1 MNGIFFCNKCGAQ
14 NTAGAQFCNRCG
26 APTAPTPGVV
36 PTAVASPP
44 SASPNFASANPASN
58 PVLPHPASPYAASAA
73 AYQAVAPVAGV
84 GYGGFWIRV
93 VAAIIDAIILRV
105 VVAPVGM
112 IFGGL
117 GMAGM
122 MSGIPHRGL
131 RILGGGVTFILL
143 IFGSWLYEAFME
155 SSSYQAT
162 LGKMIFGMKVTDL
175 YGNRISF
182 ERATGRHFAK
192 WVSLMILGIGYI
204 MVGLTE
210 RKQGLHD
217 LLAGTLVR
225 R

>member
-1 MNGIFFCNKCGAQ
+1 MNATFFCNKCGAQ
-14 NTAGAQFCNRCG
+14 NAANAQFCSRCG
-26 APTAPTPGVV
+26 APTGQTPGVV
-36 PTAVASPP
+36 PPAISSSPNT
-44 SASPNFASANPASN
+44 ASPN
-58 PVLPHPASPYAASAA
+58 PASPYSSPPA
-73 AYQAVAPVAGV
+73 AYQAAAPAVVGV

-93 VAAIIDAIILRV
+93 VAAIIDHIILRV

-117 GMAGM
+117 GLAGGM
-122 MSGIPHRGL
+122 MHHVPHFGPPIFGL
-131 RILGGGVTFILL
+131 GLLGGGVTFILL
-143 IFGSWLYEAFME
+143 IFGGWLYEAFME

-162 LGKMIFGMKVTDL
+162 LGKIVCGLKVTDL

-192 WVSLMILGIGYI
+192 WLSAMILCIGYI
-204 MVGLTE
+204 MVGFTE

-225 R
+225 RG

>member
-1 MNGIFFCNKCGAQ
+1 MNGTF
-14 NTAGAQFCNRCG
+14 FCNRCG
-26 APTAPTPGVV
+26 AQNAAGAQFCSRCGAPTTPGVV
-36 PTAVASPP
+36 QPP
-44 SASPNFASANPASN
+44 SSTPPYSGSATP
-58 PVLPHPASPYAASAA
+58 
-73 AYQAVAPVAGV
+73 YQAVAPAVGV

-93 VAAIIDAIILRV
+93 VALIIDGIIVRV

-117 GMAGM
+117 GLAGGM
-122 MSGIPHRGL
+122 MSGIPHIGFRL
-131 RILGGGVTFILL
+131 LGRGVTFILL

-175 YGNRISF
+175 NGNRISF

-192 WVSLMILGIGYI
+192 WLSAMILGIGYI
-204 MVGLTE
+204 MVGFTE

-225 R
+225 RA

>member
-14 NTAGAQFCNRCG
+14 NAAGAQFCNRCG
-26 APTAPTPGVV
+26 ASTVPTPSAV
-36 PTAVASPP
+36 PTAVASQP
-44 SASPNFASANPASN
+44 SASPNFASSNPASSYAT
-58 PVLPHPASPYAASAA
+58 PAT
-73 AYQAVAPVAGV
+73 AYQVVAPVAGT

-117 GMAGM
+117 GMAGTL
-122 MSGIPHRGL
+122 SGIHHTGL
-131 RILGGGVTFILL
+131 GILGGGITIILL

-162 LGKMIFGMKVTDL
+162 LGKLIFGMKVTDL
-175 YGNRISF
+175 NGNRISF

-192 WVSLMILGIGYI
+192 WLSTMILGIGYI
-204 MVGLTE
+204 MVGFTD

-225 R
+225 RG

>member
-1 MNGIFFCNKCGAQ
+1 MNGSFFCNKCGAQ
-14 NTAGAQFCNRCG
+14 NAASAQFCSRCG
-26 APTAPTPGVV
+26 ASTSPTSSVPTP
-36 PTAVASPP
+36 AAPP
-44 SASPNFASANPASN
+44 SAAPPS
-58 PVLPHPASPYAASAA
+58 PASPYASGGP
-73 AYQAVAPVAGV
+73 YHAVAPVAGV

-112 IFGGL
+112 VFGGL

-122 MSGIPHRGL
+122 MSGIPHAGL
-131 RILGGGVTFILL
+131 HILGGGITIILL
-143 IFGSWLYEAFME
+143 VFGSWLYEAFME

-175 YGNRISF
+175 NGNRISF

-192 WVSLMILGIGYI
+192 WLSAMILCIGYI
-204 MVGLTE
+204 MVGVTE

-225 R
+225 RL